1 LSINKKIGDTQ
12 YIAKNLNNLG
22 EIYRFKGDL
31 DKSLDYYQAAH
42 SQFLNLG
49 NKQDIL
55 HTDHNIGLILHA
67 RGDFK
72 GAKEKLLRSLE
83 LNKDLG
89 NDIDKSDTTFHLI
102 PVLIDLGEL
111 ELAKGY
117 LIELNTLVH
126 SHPQNKIISLRSLIA
141 NSLILKKTSQ
151 KNDIEK
157 AKRVLKEIV
166 DEEIIFHELTV
177 TAMIYLCQ
185 ILADELIQNQE
196 TDILSDLNT
205 YTNRLQSLVDE
216 HHSNAMTIEIYIL
229 QSRFAIIKGKLQKA
243 LRFLEQAQAIAQK
256 RNLSSLTK
264 RLEEEIDNF
273 HAEYEKWLNLIQR
286 NAPMYERL
294 EQARIADYV
303 KEAQRLVVLFN

>member
-1 LSINKKIGDTQ
+1 
-12 YIAKNLNNLG
+12 IAKNLNNLG

-31 DKSLDYYQAAH
+31 DKSLDQYEAARF
-42 SQFLNLG
+42 QFLNLG

-67 RGDFK
+67 RGNFE

-89 NDIDKSDTTFHLI
+89 NDIDKSDTIFHLI

-111 ELAKGY
+111 EIAKGY

-126 SHPQNKIISLRSLIA
+126 SNPQNKIISLRSLIT
-141 NSLILKKTSQ
+141 NSLILKISSQ
-151 KNDIEK
+151 KNDIEE
-157 AKRVLKEIV
+157 AKRLLKEIV
-166 DEEIIFHELTV
+166 DEEIVFHELTV

-185 ILADELIQNQE
+185 ILADELISNQE
-196 TDILSDLNT
+196 VDILSDLNT

-229 QSRFAIIKGKLQKA
+229 QSRFAVIKGKLQSA
-243 LRFLEQAQAIAQK
+243 LRFLEQAQRIAQK
-256 RNLSSLTK
+256 TNLNSIAK
-264 RLEEEIDNF
+264 RLQEEINNF
-273 HAEYEKWLNLIQR
+273 HAEYEKWVNIIQR
-286 NAPMYERL
+286 NAPMHERL
-294 EQARIADYV
+294 EEARIADYV
-303 KEAQRLVVLFN
+303 KEAQRLVHLFN